1 MQGALVLALPACSK
15 HRTKHI
21 FSHALVVASVPLI
34 ACKCVFRYSWDAA
47 NRWLSVRLELV
58 GSGIVGAAAVAVVLG
73 ASFVEDSDDEPDLG
87 RSGALAGLAISSAM
101 FATRSLS
108 YTVRSITGL
117 EQQLNSL
124 QRIVAFAQLP
134 PEPDTVRNASA
145 EDLQDWP
152 GNSNCE
158 IELSGVVATYNATS
172 DRQTALD
179 LTGTDE
185 SVRISARQRVGVC
198 GRSGSG
204 KSTLAKVLCRALNPV
219 DGVVKIGGVDTA
231 TIPLKRV
238 RSAVCVVPQ
247 TASMGDGGATI
258 RTVIDPAGVEDEQ
271 TIWQAL
277 TLVGMHQ
284 VVDLTKKG
292 LDQPVDMNHWS
303 AGEMQLLAL
312 ARAVLRRPL
321 ILVLDESCAHLD
333 DTNSERIRD
342 LLRYGDCFAN
352 TTVVVIA
359 HRLTDIGACDRVL

>member
-1 MQGALVLALPACSK
+1 MHPTN
-15 HRTKHI
+15 HT
-21 FSHALVVASVPLI
+21 FSHTLVAVRLPLI
-34 ACKCVFRYSWDAA
+34 ACKWAFRYSWDAA

-58 GSGIVGAAAVAVVLG
+58 GSGIVGAAAVAAVLG
-73 ASFVEDSDDEPDLG
+73 ASSVKGNGDESGLG
-87 RSGALAGLAISSAM
+87 RGGALAGLAISSAM

-124 QRIVAFAQLP
+124 QRIVAFARLP
-134 PEPDTVRNASA
+134 PEPDTVRTALA
-145 EDLQDWP
+145 DDLQDWP
-152 GNSNCE
+152 ANSDCE
-158 IELSGVVATYNATS
+158 IELSQVVATYNPTTGS
-172 DRQTALD
+172 RKALD
-179 LTGTDE
+179 LTGEDE
-185 SVRISARQRVGVC
+185 SLCLNARQRVGVC

-247 TASMGDGGATI
+247 TASMGDGGATV
-258 RTVIDPAGVEDEQ
+258 RTAIDPAGVEDEQ
-271 TIWQAL
+271 AIWQAL
-277 TLVGMHQ
+277 TLVGMQQ
-284 VVDLTKKG
+284 VVDLTKAG

-303 AGEMQLLAL
+303 AGEIQLLAL

-321 ILVLDESCAHLD
+321 VLVLDESCAHLD
-333 DTNSERIRD
+333 DTNSERVRD